1 MRGEGGNVEW
11 KGIRGNEE
19 IWRKGEEKV
28 EWRDMEKRRG
38 EGGMKR
44 YGEKER
50 RKGEREK
57 LRRE

>member
-1 MRGEGGNVEW
+1 
-11 KGIRGNEE
+11 
-19 IWRKGEEKV
+19 
-28 EWRDMEKRRG
+28 MEKRRG